1 MLEGIVQIGD
11 AVLKEGSLLTSL
23 IQELSP
29 TRKGKQ
35 LNVLK
40 FNFDLDNNR
49 LLIDT
54 KEEMSKETA
63 SKYLF
68 VGSTGSNSPQW
79 FASSTSINY
88 HLSETIFNL
97 TKINLGEELNTQIRE
112 IFEEFFID
120 VSPELKDKY
129 RYVLDLHKLGIINE
143 DIRDIYNGIEEDDK
157 KGKKLLDKLS
167 KGFDSY
173 LKANM
178 DTSIDQIGLFVIC
191 INGAPL
197 SDSEFY
203 RKAVLKAKQPKE
215 KAKKVEGIRECS
227 LCGSTANVTADMT
240 KMNMGYYTTNQ
251 IIFASGLDKGNYDQN
266 MMLCKSCFNKLQAG
280 EIYILNNLNVKLAKF
295 DVYIVPHFVYG
306 EPMNKEEMDIVAEK
320 INNSFNSTKVI
331 ESIGELRNEIIVGTD
346 LREDDRYFLLNFIFY
361 KRDQKNKKVFKI
373 QRLIKDVNPSIFYKI
388 NKTSNDVIGNFKI
401 IFGDKLKA
409 SLGLETV
416 YNMIPVRLNKD
427 GSNVEYKDVMEAYDA
442 LFTCKAMNKV
452 HVISNAIGVFKTI
465 RLEKT
470 GYNINPK
477 SSLDFKI
484 LESNMYLK
492 FLQHMGC
499 LKEGKAVDVS
509 SMQLKQNIKDYITT
523 MGFGEQEAALFLMGI
538 LIGEI
543 GNSQY
548 KRTDGQKPILNKL
561 NFNGID
567 KAKIKRLKNEI
578 LNKLT
583 QEKIRN
589 YNEMTYSQMS
599 MLLDAN
605 INNWKLNKDENLFYI
620 LSGYAYATAQPM
632 LKEDNKDE

>member
-1 MLEGIVQIGD
+1 MLEAIVQIGD
-11 AVLKEGSLLTSL
+11 AILKEGSLLSSL

-40 FNFDLDNNR
+40 LNFDLDNNR

-54 KEEMSKETA
+54 KEEMSEETA

-68 VGSTGSNSPQW
+68 VGSADGPSSPQW
-79 FASSTSINY
+79 FVSSTSINY

-97 TKINLGEELNTQIRE
+97 TKIDLGKETNTHIRKV
-112 IFEEFFID
+112 FQEFFID

-129 RYVLDLHKLGIINE
+129 RYMLDLHKLGIISD
-143 DIRDIYNGIEEDDK
+143 DIRDIYNGIEEDGK
-157 KGKKLLDKLS
+157 KGKKLLDKLV
-167 KGFDSY
+167 KGFDAY

-191 INGAPL
+191 INGVPL

-203 RKAVLKAKQPKE
+203 REAVLKAKQPKE
-215 KAKKVEGIRECS
+215 RKKKAEDIRECS
-227 LCGSTANVTADMT
+227 LCGSRSNVTADMS
-240 KMNMGYYTTNQ
+240 KMRMKYYTTNQ
-251 IIFASGLDKGNYDQN
+251 LIFASGLDRGNYDKN
-266 MMLCKSCFNKLQAG
+266 MLLCNDCLNKLQAG
-280 EIYILNNLNVKLAKF
+280 EMYVYNKLSVKLAGF
-295 DVYIVPHFVYG
+295 DVYIIPHFVYG
-306 EPMNKEEMDIVAEK
+306 EPMNKEDMDIVAEK
-320 INNSFNSTKVI
+320 INYSFNSTKAI
-331 ESIGELRNEIIVGTD
+331 ESVEKLRDEIILNTD
-346 LREDDRYFLLNFIFY
+346 LRNDESYFLINFVFY
-361 KRDQKNKKVFKI
+361 KQNQKATKI

-388 NKTSNDVIGNFKI
+388 NIARNDLMKEFKTLLGDNLKI
-401 IFGDKLKA
+401 

-416 YNMIPVRLNKD
+416 YQMIPVRLKD
-427 GSNVEYKDVMEAYDA
+427 GSNIEYKDVMEAYDA
-442 LFTCKAMNKV
+442 LFTCKTMNKA
-452 HVISNAIGVFKTI
+452 HVIENAVGVFKTI

-477 SSLDFKI
+477 SNLEFKI
-484 LESNMYLK
+484 LQSNMYIK

-509 SMQLKQNIKDYITT
+509 SMNFKQDIKDYITS

-567 KAKIKRLKNEI
+567 KAKIKRLKNEV

-589 YNEMTYSQMS
+589 FNEMTYSQMS

-632 LKEDNKDE
+632 LKEGNKNE